1 MEENTYYSW
10 EMNEY
15 EHKERSVDWFW
26 AVGIIAFVVI
36 VLAIIFKNYPLS
48 LLILI
53 GTITLLYVSSRKPK
67 PVQITITDRYIKIGE
82 EEKYYQDIRSFWIE
96 MKKDVT
102 KEPVLL
108 VLTKKNFMPM
118 IGIPLPRE
126 INTEELRQKLLK
138 HAPEKE
144 MAESS
149 IYEMMEKLGF

>member
-1 MEENTYYSW
+1 MEENTYYTW

-67 PVQITITDRYIKIGE
+67 PVQIMITDRYIKIGE
-82 EEKYYQDIRSFWIE
+82 EEKYYQDIKSFWIE
-96 MKKDVT
+96 MKKDLA

-108 VLTKKNFMPM
+108 ILTKKNFMPL

-138 HAPEKE
+138 HTAEKE